1 MEGGKSMKL
10 WNKNFIIITIGTFIS
25 ITGGTAMSLALSILI
40 FDQTSSTWL
49 SAIYTVVSLLPS
61 LVLPFLIAPFVDH
74 SNPKKLIVGLDL
86 FTGLLYLLFLFYA
99 VQAGFHYYA
108 YLLFSVVINCVDTVY
123 DLSYQ
128 CLYPDLI
135 PNEMK
140 QKGYAVSAMVEPL
153 ATAII
158 APMITI
164 FYTFLGIEIVFL
176 IEGVSLICAA
186 IFESFIEYEKEIR
199 QEKSFSLV
207 VHFKNYKL
215 ELFEGFRYLKKEKGI
230 LNICS
235 YAAIHNATTKG
246 RNLMMIAYFQTSPI
260 LSTTMYS
267 LLVSTETIGRFIGGI
282 FNYLKCFNREKR
294 YHIIIKL
301 YSLIELFD
309 GITLFMAYPIMIVL
323 RFVIGFLGVS
333 SSTLKEVTIQNYFDS
348 DIRARV
354 NGLNNIAIT
363 VGILFMQ
370 LCVGALGEI
379 FSYSYV
385 VLGLSVFTLCCMFI
399 SLVKNKNE
407 VEKVYLYKMEV
418 MNNGR

>member
-1 MEGGKSMKL
+1 MQL
-10 WNKNFIIITIGTFIS
+10 WNMNFIIITIGTFIS

-49 SAIYTVVSLLPS
+49 SAIYTVISLLPN

-74 SNPKKLIVGLDL
+74 SNPKKLIVGLD
-86 FTGLLYLLFLFYA
+86 FFSGFLYLIFLFYV
-99 VQAGFHYYA
+99 VQEGFHYYA
-108 YLLFSVVINCVDTVY
+108 YLMFSVIINCVDTVY

-158 APMITI
+158 APMITV
-164 FYTFLGIEIVFL
+164 FYTFWGIEIVFL
-176 IEGVSLICAA
+176 IEGISLICAS
-186 IFESFIEYEKEIR
+186 ILESFIEYEKKIR
-199 QEKSFSLV
+199 RKKDFSFF
-207 VHFKNYKL
+207 VHLKKYKL
-215 ELFEGFRYLKKEKGI
+215 ELFEGLQYLKKERGI

-235 YAAIHNATTKG
+235 YAAIHNATSKG

-267 LLVSTETIGRFIGGI
+267 FLVSAETVGRFVGGI
-282 FNYLKCFNREKR
+282 FNYLKYFDRKKR

-301 YSLIELFD
+301 YSFIELFD
-309 GITLFMAYPIMIVL
+309 GITLFVAYPIMILL
-323 RFVIGFLGVS
+323 RFICGFLGVS
-333 SSTLKEVTIQNYFDS
+333 SSTLKEVAIQNYFDS

-363 VGILFMQ
+363 IGILLVQ
-370 LCVGALGEI
+370 LCVGALGEVL
-379 FSYSYV
+379 SYSHV
-385 VLGLSVFTLCCMFI
+385 VLGLSILTFFCMFR
-399 SLVKNKNE
+399 SLVKNKSE
-407 VEKVYLYKMEV
+407 VEKVYLYKREV
-418 MNNGR
+418 IKNG